1 MEVFSPGTKNVQNYL
16 LNRMLV
22 YIYREFRARES
33 PGIICQIRADE
44 LPIQSPLTDAIVR
57 KRLKHCAELKV
68 RCLSHMLFLL
78 KLYVY
83 ILLVFSHVFF
93 SSFGPLDLTKI
104 KIVLHVYFQKGPK
117 GHFWIK
123 RPDFQVPSEEEL
135 KRLLAPESVSFF
147 KLHLHLC

>member
-22 YIYREFRARES
+22 YVYREFRARES

-68 RCLSHMLFLL
+68 RCLSHVVSP
-78 KLYVY
+78 KVVC
-83 ILLVFSHVFF
+83 IHTFSIFPYFF
-93 SSFGPLDLTKI
+93 SSFGDFDLTKI
-104 KIVLHVYFQKGPK
+104 NTVLHVYF
-117 GHFWIK
+117 
-123 RPDFQVPSEEEL
+123 
-135 KRLLAPESVSFF
+135 
-147 KLHLHLC
+147 